1 MKRLP
6 TAEFERL
13 VHEHHAAV
21 YRSACRTAPDADAAA
36 DVTQEVFVRV
46 LVGKVQLPAQPRAVL
61 CWLGARLG
69 HNATRAARRRQH
81 HEEVA
86 MERHEQVAENPLGAV
101 ERQDLRTLAQ
111 AAVAALPRELRTPLQ
126 LHCVDG
132 LALAAVGSA
141 LRLPASTV
149 HDRVQ
154 QGLER
159 VRRVLSS
166 KDAERAAA
174 LPLAGLGTMLAE
186 AEAVAVPAGLEAR
199 LLNLPLQ
206 PVAAVAAP
214 VVSWP
219 LALAL
224 AVGAVAAVVMVA
236 VAWPDAPMPPASAS
250 VDDGAGPRLA
260 AANERPVEPTGERLA
275 LVAGAGLAEAGNARE
290 GGVAEGS
297 ITGRVVDAVAYPV
310 ADAEVVVF
318 AAGGLKPFHMAQTTT
333 DPSGAFVFTGVRD
346 GLGARAVRLAVRQD
360 GIELLRSDERPW
372 PPTTSEP
379 VLLTLPAAAG
389 LSTDRF
395 TLSVAVTDE
404 AGQFVPGVVVTLHDR
419 REGEP
424 AMAGPVLARAVSG
437 TDGVAAVRGRTLGE
451 QWLVVDGRQVG
462 RSIVQQPV
470 HLAHGGLHQ
479 RSVVVPAG
487 AALQVDVAAL
497 DGAELPFC
505 NVLLRDHEL
514 GSWFQPEGRGPA
526 SAVGS
531 ARFVGLSAGAR
542 YELHADAGWDYSPVV
557 RTGIAAGSEPV
568 VVRLKRRDDARAVG
582 DHDAE
587 LHGRVVDAVTGEVL
601 ELRGFSVDSVSLEAG
616 DSTSPWDR
624 LEPPRMAQQME
635 SGTTW
640 TEFHEVGLA
649 AGTWG
654 LCVHIDGYAPTV
666 VPHTLAAREV
676 RSSLE
681 VRLRRGATVSGR
693 VVAADG
699 QPVAA
704 AHVFLIGVGELADRR
719 LAAWQQQR
727 ERHDV
732 PSRLPASARS
742 QADGSFRL
750 THVPPGVVFRLVAI
764 GEHGRVAVL
773 PVGSL
778 SDLEDHADLVV
789 PLGP

>member
-1 MKRLP
+1 
-6 TAEFERL
+6 
-13 VHEHHAAV
+13 
-21 YRSACRTAPDADAAA
+21 
-36 DVTQEVFVRV
+36 
-46 LVGKVQLPAQPRAVL
+46 
-61 CWLGARLG
+61 
-69 HNATRAARRRQH
+69 
-81 HEEVA
+81 
-86 MERHEQVAENPLGAV
+86 
-101 ERQDLRTLAQ
+101 
-111 AAVAALPRELRTPLQ
+111 
-126 LHCVDG
+126 
-132 LALAAVGSA
+132 
-141 LRLPASTV
+141 
-149 HDRVQ
+149 
-154 QGLER
+154 
-159 VRRVLSS
+159 
-166 KDAERAAA
+166 
-174 LPLAGLGTMLAE
+174 
-186 AEAVAVPAGLEAR
+186 
-199 LLNLPLQ
+199 
-206 PVAAVAAP
+206 
-214 VVSWP
+214 
-219 LALAL
+219 
-224 AVGAVAAVVMVA
+224 
-236 VAWPDAPMPPASAS
+236 
-250 VDDGAGPRLA
+250 
-260 AANERPVEPTGERLA
+260 
-275 LVAGAGLAEAGNARE
+275 
-290 GGVAEGS
+290 
-297 ITGRVVDAVAYPV
+297 
-310 ADAEVVVF
+310 
-318 AAGGLKPFHMAQTTT
+318 
-333 DPSGAFVFTGVRD
+333 
-346 GLGARAVRLAVRQD
+346 VRQD
-360 GIELLRSDERPW
+360 GIELLLSDERPW
-372 PPTTSEP
+372 PPTNREP

-404 AGQFVPGVVVTLHDR
+404 VGQFVPGVVVTLHDR

-424 AMAGPVLARAVSG
+424 AMAGFVVAKAVSG
-437 TDGVAAVRGRTLGE
+437 ADGVAAVRGRTLGE
-451 QWLVVDGRQVG
+451 QWLVVDGRPVG

-470 HLAHGGLHQ
+470 QLARGGLHQ

-514 GSWFQPEGRGPA
+514 GSWFQPEGRGAA

-531 ARFVGLSAGAR
+531 VRFVGLSPGAH

-557 RTGIAAGSEPV
+557 RTGIVPGAEPV
-568 VVRLKRRDDARAVG
+568 AVRLKRRDDARAVG

-601 ELRGFSVDSVSLEAG
+601 ELRGFSVSSVALEAG

-635 SGTTW
+635 SGATW

-654 LCVHIDGYAPTV
+654 LCVYIDGYAPTV

-681 VRLRRGATVSGR
+681 VRLHRGATVSGR

-719 LAAWQQQR
+719 LAAWRQR
-727 ERHDV
+727 GERHDV
-732 PSRLPASARS
+732 PSRLAASARS

-764 GEHGRVAVL
+764 GEHGGVAVL
-773 PVGSL
+773 PRGSL
-778 SDLEDHADLVV
+778 LDLEDHVDLVV